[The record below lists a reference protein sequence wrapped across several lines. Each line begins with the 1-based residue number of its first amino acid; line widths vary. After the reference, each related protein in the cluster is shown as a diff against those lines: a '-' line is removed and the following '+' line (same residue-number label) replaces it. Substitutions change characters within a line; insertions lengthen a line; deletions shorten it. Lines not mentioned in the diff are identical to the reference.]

1 MANKFS
7 NRSPVTGRFTKVDVS
22 NTPLADDSK
31 FPAFSREGFEVG
43 FQGADPRDS
52 AYEMVSYDRNVVA
65 NPQALRVEDNLGVG
79 GSPLRARRPT
89 MVHPDD
95 EAKEYSARVH
105 NAVLRSAARDGGP
118 MDPSYFLASG
128 E

>member
-1 MANKFS
+1 MAKKFS

-22 NTPLADDSK
+22 NTPLAEDSK
-31 FPAFSREGFEVG
+31 FPTFSREGFEVHA
-43 FQGADPRDS
+43 QGADPRDS

-79 GSPLRARRPT
+79 GSRLRARRPT

-95 EAKEYSARVH
+95 EAKESSGNVH
-105 NAVLRSAARDGGP
+105 NAVLRSATRGAGP
-118 MDPSYFLASG
+118 LDPSYYLASG